1 MFFWGK
7 KSKDKKDAPSP
18 QGDSKKRAPQGDNK
32 EHAPQGDN
40 KDNTPPDG
48 KKPKRS
54 LRQAFGDAVRDMRSM
69 TRQDLRNAA
78 GETLKDLRKPKEV
91 GILIVAIIVPGG
103 MFGWCAYRLQKFRSR
118 KPANENLP
126 PEGQKPAPPKSPRKP
141 KGGPKQG

>member
-7 KSKDKKDAPSP
+7 KNKDKKDAPSP
-18 QGDSKKRAPQGDNK
+18 QGDNKKQAPQGDNK
-32 EHAPQGDN
+32 EPAP
-40 KDNTPPDG
+40 PESIASPDG

-54 LRQAFGDAVRDMRSM
+54 LRQAFGDAVRDIRSM
-69 TRQDLRNAA
+69 TRKDLRNAA
-78 GETLKDLRKPKEV
+78 GDTLKDLRKPKEV

-126 PEGQKPAPPKSPRKP
+126 PPEEQKPAPPKSPRNP

>member
-7 KSKDKKDAPSP
+7 KNKDKKDAPSP
-18 QGDSKKRAPQGDNK
+18 QGDNK
-32 EHAPQGDN
+32 EQVPQGDN

-54 LRQAFGDAVRDMRSM
+54 LRQAFGDAVRDIRSM
-69 TRQDLRNAA
+69 TRQDLRRAA
-78 GETLKDLRKPKEV
+78 GDTLKDLRKPKEV

-103 MFGWCAYRLQKFRSR
+103 MFGWCAYRLQKFRLH

-126 PEGQKPAPPKSPRKP
+126 PPEEQKPAAPKSPRKP
-141 KGGPKQG
+141 KGGSKQG